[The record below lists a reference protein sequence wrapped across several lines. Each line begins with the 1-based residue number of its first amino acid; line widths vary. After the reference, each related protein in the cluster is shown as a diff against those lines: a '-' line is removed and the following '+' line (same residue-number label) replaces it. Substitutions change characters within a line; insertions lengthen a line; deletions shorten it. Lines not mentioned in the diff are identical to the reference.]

1 MLTCHTGEKTT
12 LSYAAIFGI
21 RDDLHLV
28 GTEYSW
34 LSSLFYFGFLVW
46 AFPTNFLLQRLP
58 IGEYSFMKSS
68 LVVCTNLMEAN
79 ISASI
84 SSCGKSFH
92 RCIITTQLTE

>member
-1 MLTCHTGEKTT
+1 VLIYYVGEKTT

-28 GTEYSW
+28 GTEYNW

-58 IGEYSFMKSS
+58 IGE
-68 LVVCTNLMEAN
+68 
-79 ISASI
+79 
-84 SSCGKSFH
+84 
-92 RCIITTQLTE
+92 

>member
-1 MLTCHTGEKTT
+1 MCCAGEKTT

-21 RDDLHLV
+21 RNDLHLV

-58 IGEYSFMKSS
+58 IGMYHFVM
-68 LVVCTNLMEAN
+68 
-79 ISASI
+79 
-84 SSCGKSFH
+84 SCSVS
-92 RCIITTQLTE
+92 